1 MTDSNNSKNENNTSD
16 KSKVEIGKSQ
26 LVSLIKREIAV
37 VMRSQSEF
45 VYPLAFFV
53 IVTSLFPLA
62 VTPDP
67 VQLGFIAPG
76 VLWVAA
82 LLSILMSLNNF
93 YQADFEEGGLEQLL
107 VCGVAGNQIVLAKSI
122 ANWLASGLPL
132 VFVTPLIGYLFNL
145 DPEGIK
151 IAVVSL
157 LIGTPVLSLIGSIGM
172 CLTLGLRNGGV
183 LLTLLV
189 LPLFIPVLIFGSSA
203 VQAASSGLEYSGQLA
218 ILLALLILSLL
229 LAPFAG
235 SAAMKIS
242 ID

>member
-1 MTDSNNSKNENNTSD
+1 MSIKFLSLVKRELA
-16 KSKVEIGKSQ
+16 VVLKSQ
-26 LVSLIKREIAV
+26 N
-37 VMRSQSEF
+37 EF
-45 VYPLAFFV
+45 VYPIAFFV

-67 VQLGFIAPG
+67 VQLAFIAPG
-76 VLWVAA
+76 VIWVAA
-82 LLSILMSLNNF
+82 LLSILLSLNGF

-107 VCGVAGNQIVLAKSI
+107 LAGVSGTYIVTAKSL
-122 ANWLASGLPL
+122 ANWLVTGLPL
-132 VFVTPLIGYLFNL
+132 VIVAPLIGVLFNL
-145 DPEGIK
+145 DSQANW
-151 IAVVSL
+151 IAFVSL
-157 LIGTPVLSLIGSIGM
+157 LVGTPSLCFIGSIGM

-189 LPLFIPVLIFGSSA
+189 LPLFIPVLIFGALA
-203 VQAASSGLEYSGQLA
+203 VQAASTGDSSSGQIA
-218 ILLALLILSLL
+218 ILGAMLILSIM

>member
-1 MTDSNNSKNENNTSD
+1 M
-16 KSKVEIGKSQ
+16 SQ
-26 LVSLIKREIAV
+26 LSSLIKREISV
-37 VMRSQSEF
+37 VLKSQSEF

-67 VQLGFIAPG
+67 VQLAFLAPG
-76 VLWVAA
+76 IIWVAA
-82 LLSILMSLNNF
+82 LLSILLSLNSF

-107 VCGVAGNQIVLAKSI
+107 LAGVSGANIVIAKSV
-122 ANWLASGLPL
+122 ANWIVTGLPL
-132 VFVTPLIGYLFNL
+132 VIVAPLIGVLFNMDWQANWVAML
-145 DPEGIK
+145 
-151 IAVVSL
+151 SL
-157 LIGTPVLSLIGSIGM
+157 FLGTPTLCFIGSIGM

-189 LPLFIPVLIFGSSA
+189 LPLFIPVLIFGTSA
-203 VQAASSGLEYSGQLA
+203 VQAASTALNYNGQLA
-218 ILLALLILSLL
+218 ILGALLILTIM

>member
-1 MTDSNNSKNENNTSD
+1 MISVKSNNDNHL
-16 KSKVEIGKSQ
+16 I
-26 LVSLIKREIAV
+26 LLIKREISV
-37 VMRSQSEF
+37 VFKSQSEF
-45 VYPLAFFV
+45 IYPLAFFV

-67 VQLGFIAPG
+67 VQLAFIAPG
-76 VLWVAA
+76 VIWVAA
-82 LLSILMSLNNF
+82 LLSIMISQNSF

-107 VCGVAGNQIVLAKSI
+107 LAGIMGTTIVRAKSI
-122 ANWLASGLPL
+122 ANWLVTGLPL
-132 VFVTPLIGYLFNL
+132 VITAPLIGFLFHMPAEANWVAL
-145 DPEGIK
+145 
-151 IAVVSL
+151 ASL
-157 LIGTPVLSLIGSIGM
+157 LMGSLSLSFISSIGM

-189 LPLFIPVLIFGSSA
+189 LPLFIPVLIFGTSA
-203 VQAASSGLEYSGQLA
+203 INAASIGLSYTGQLS
-218 ILLALLILSLL
+218 ILAALVIGSIM

>member
-1 MTDSNNSKNENNTSD
+1 MSQEKVSNNR
-16 KSKVEIGKSQ
+16 
-26 LVSLIKREIAV
+26 LYALIKREISV
-37 VMRSQSEF
+37 VLRSQSEF

-67 VQLGFIAPG
+67 VQLAFIAPG
-76 VLWVAA
+76 VLWLAA
-82 LLSILMSLNNF
+82 LLSILMSLNSF
-93 YQADFEEGGLEQLL
+93 YQADFEEGGLEQLI
-107 VCGVAGNQIVLAKSI
+107 VCGVAGHQIVLAKSI

-132 VFVTPLIGYLFNL
+132 VIVAPLIGYLFNL
-145 DPEGIK
+145 DAHGIK
-151 IAVVSL
+151 IAVISL

-203 VQAASSGLEYSGQLA
+203 VQAASSGLAYNGQLA

>member
-1 MTDSNNSKNENNTSD
+1 M
-16 KSKVEIGKSQ
+16 SQ
-26 LVSLIKREIAV
+26 LTSLIKREISV
-37 VMRSQSEF
+37 VLKSQSEF

-67 VQLGFIAPG
+67 VQLAFLAPG
-76 VLWVAA
+76 IIWVAA
-82 LLSILMSLNNF
+82 LLSILLSLNSF

-107 VCGVAGNQIVLAKSI
+107 LAGVSGENIVIAKSV
-122 ANWLASGLPL
+122 ANWIVTGLPL
-132 VFVTPLIGYLFNL
+132 VIVAPLIGVLFNMDWQANWVAML
-145 DPEGIK
+145 
-151 IAVVSL
+151 SL
-157 LIGTPVLSLIGSIGM
+157 FLGTPTLCFIGSIGM

-183 LLTLLV
+183 LLTLLI
-189 LPLFIPVLIFGSSA
+189 LPLFIPVLIFGTSA
-203 VQAASSGLEYSGQLA
+203 VQAASTALNYNGQLA
-218 ILLALLILSLL
+218 ILGALLVLTIM